1 MCPDQPPFRNRLLLV
16 EDDRLYSATL
26 SLGLEAAGHA
36 VTSTTSAE
44 GALEVLATDR
54 FDLAIIDEHLPGRSG
69 LELAPM
75 LRERFGLAF
84 FFLTG
89 CDHDACVDR
98 AIGEG
103 TLAYMVKPVNVAQLL
118 PMIATV
124 LARNADLAK
133 LRKTRDQLQT
143 ALDQERDVS
152 IATGIVMARTG
163 LDRLEAFELLRRAAR
178 SSRRKL
184 ADVAHDLI
192 ANRGASLKADALLP

>member
-1 MCPDQPPFRNRLLLV
+1 MCPDKPPHRHRLLLV
-16 EDDRLYSATL
+16 EDDRLFSATF

-36 VTSTTSAE
+36 VTAVASAE
-44 GALEVLATDR
+44 DALEVLAHND
-54 FDLAIIDEHLPGRSG
+54 FDLAIVDDGLPGCSG
-69 LELAPM
+69 LDLAPI
-75 LRERFGLAF
+75 LRERFQLPF

-89 CDHDACVDR
+89 CDHDGCVER

-103 TLAYMVKPVNVAQLL
+103 ALAYLVKPVNVAQLI

-124 LARNADLAK
+124 LARSADLTD

-143 ALDQERDVS
+143 ALDQERDIS
-152 IATGIVMARTG
+152 IATGIIIARMG
-163 LDRLEAFELLRRAAR
+163 LDRPEAFELLRRAAR

-192 ANRGASLKADALLP
+192 ENRGAALKADTLPP

>member
-1 MCPDQPPFRNRLLLV
+1 
-16 EDDRLYSATL
+16 
-26 SLGLEAAGHA
+26 
-36 VTSTTSAE
+36 
-44 GALEVLATDR
+44 
-54 FDLAIIDEHLPGRSG
+54 
-69 LELAPM
+69 
-75 LRERFGLAF
+75 
-84 FFLTG
+84 
-89 CDHDACVDR
+89 
-98 AIGEG
+98 
-103 TLAYMVKPVNVAQLL
+103 MVKPVNVAQLL